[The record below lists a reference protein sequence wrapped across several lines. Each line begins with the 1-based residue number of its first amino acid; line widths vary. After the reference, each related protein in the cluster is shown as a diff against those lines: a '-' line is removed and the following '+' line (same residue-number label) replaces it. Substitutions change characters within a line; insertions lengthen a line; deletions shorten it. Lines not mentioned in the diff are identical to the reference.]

1 MSDKEPIKEYDKNN
15 NLIYCKYSNGTEL
28 WREFDKNNNFIH
40 HKNSNGFEFWR
51 EYDKNNNLIHYKDS
65 NDLEGWYKYDE
76 KNKRI
81 EITEQEFKQIE
92 RRKEKQELYLNI
104 KNSNRFEIMD
114 I

>member
-40 HKNSNGFEFWR
+40 HKNSNGFEFW
-51 EYDKNNNLIHYKDS
+51 
-65 NDLEGWYKYDE
+65 YKYDE
-76 KNKRI
+76 NNKKIYYKDYSGYERWFKNDGNKRI
-81 EITEQEFKQIE
+81 RITEQEFKQIE